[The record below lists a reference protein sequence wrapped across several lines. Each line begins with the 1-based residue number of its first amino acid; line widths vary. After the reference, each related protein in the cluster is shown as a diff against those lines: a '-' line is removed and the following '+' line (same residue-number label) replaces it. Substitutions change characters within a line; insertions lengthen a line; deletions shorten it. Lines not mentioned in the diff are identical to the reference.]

1 MKYYVRSGIDILN
14 DVTEDLSNLNKLGI
28 YLAKQTD
35 INALKTL
42 KLLILAST
50 NKKLNKPFDISSINT
65 FTYLKENV
73 TGIDHKRKENIAS
86 NLSLNPQNFALELM
100 EYIVKNYPIDLDFKC
115 YGIYSILDMWNRS
128 FQRMEYSDIDPF
140 YKRYDMIDKKMDIL
154 EFYLKNGLFS
164 NEQITSLIV
173 TYTSCL
179 DGESK
184 FTKEQLQ
191 RMEST
196 IVKVGQYQK
205 LQESVSKLKNL
216 TKEEIKLKQDEIDS
230 IMGISKNPN
239 FEIYE
244 KSRMNARVELQNYR
258 MENDQYVYMLYK
270 VPEIIKEKILK

>member
-1 MKYYVRSGIDILN
+1 MQDYVRSGITILN
-14 DVTEDLSNLNKLGI
+14 DVTGELDDLNKLGI

-50 NKKLNKPFDISSINT
+50 NKRLYKTFDINYINT

-73 TGIDHKRKENIAS
+73 TGIEHKRKENIVS

-128 FQRMEYSDIDPF
+128 FQRMEYSDMDPF
-140 YKRYDMIDKKMDIL
+140 YKRYDMVDKKMDIL
-154 EFYLKNGLFS
+154 DFYLKNGLLS
-164 NEQITSLIV
+164 NEQITSLIE

-184 FTKEQLQ
+184 FTKEQFQ
-191 RMEST
+191 RMERT
-196 IVKVGQYQK
+196 IIKVGQYQN
-205 LQESVSKLKNL
+205 LQESVSKLRNL

-244 KSRMNARVELQNYR
+244 KSRKNARVELQNYR
-258 MENDQYVYMLYK
+258 MENDQCTYMLYK
-270 VPEIIKEKILK
+270 VPTIIKEKILK

>member
-1 MKYYVRSGIDILN
+1 MQDYVRNGIDILN
-14 DVTEDLSNLNKLGI
+14 DVTVNLSDLNKLGI

-50 NKKLNKPFDISSINT
+50 DKRLYKTFDINSINT

-73 TGIDHKRKENIAS
+73 TGIEHKQKENIVS

-128 FQRMEYSDIDPF
+128 FQRMEYNDMDPF

-154 EFYLKNGLFS
+154 EFYFKNGLFS
-164 NEQITSLIV
+164 NEQITSLIE

-196 IVKVGQYQK
+196 IIKFNQYQK
-205 LQESVSKLKNL
+205 LQVSVSKLRNL
-216 TKEEIKLKQDEIDS
+216 TKEEIKLSQDEIDS
-230 IMGISKNPN
+230 IMGISKNPK

-244 KSRMNARVELQNYR
+244 DSRKNARVELQNYR
-258 MENDQYVYMLYK
+258 MENDQCTYMLYQ
-270 VPEIIKEKILK
+270 VPTIIKEKILK